1 MSQYSFTLTGKIIP
15 YVRMTQRGKF
25 ADPRAQ
31 AYLVNQLDLKW
42 QLKQQMQE
50 KDLQMLP
57 SKTPLAVELQ
67 VGTKTLRSGDL
78 DNFFK
83 AVADAANKIVYPDDC
98 WIDKL
103 SAWRYPADECKAV
116 FIVWERWIE
125 VKNEPNTD

>member
-15 YVRMTQRGKF
+15 YVRMTQRSKF

-83 AVADAANKIVYPDDC
+83 AVADAANKIVYLDDC

-103 SAWRYPADECKAV
+103 SVWRYPADEYKAV
-116 FIVWERWIE
+116 FIVWERW
-125 VKNEPNTD
+125 VQ